1 MLGLARSRVPAD
13 RERLLMAVIDLC
25 DHADP
30 SEAIEAQG
38 VLREIFMSL
47 VVEAERDLRQRL
59 AERLATAAWAPHALI
74 NILALDDIE
83 IARPIIASSPVLKDQ
98 DLIRLL
104 VEATL
109 EHQVEVA
116 KRPQIGS
123 TVVDAILAQSH
134 PDVLAALAGNET
146 AEVGVAQLT
155 RLVAAS
161 RRIAALRA
169 PLSRHPKLTVDLAY
183 ALYVWVGD
191 TLRHSIASRFR
202 IDEDALHSVIEDVV
216 KDAHAGAPS
225 KADRLTTPE
234 REGEREEM
242 ERRLVAKLASVGQL
256 RPGYLLR
263 ALREG
268 KLNLFIAALAT
279 LGDFPFDVLR
289 RAVNSD
295 RAEYL
300 ALACAA
306 VGIDRS
312 VFPSL
317 LALVRDLNYGLPGG
331 NSGDSVLAINH
342 AFSRGR
348 EAADQTFRQLTHK
361 I

>member
-1 MLGLARSRVPAD
+1 MLSLARSRAPAD

-59 AERLATAAWAPHALI
+59 SERLANAAWAPHALI

-83 IARPIIASSPVLKDQ
+83 IARPIIAASPVLKDQ

-116 KRPQIGS
+116 KRPRIGS

-146 AEVGVAQLT
+146 AEIGVAQLT

-161 RRIAALRA
+161 RRLAALRS
-169 PLSRHPKLTVDLAY
+169 PLSRHPMLTIDLAY

-202 IDEDALHSVIEDVV
+202 IDEAALQEAVADVV
-216 KDAHAGAPS
+216 KDAHTASPTA
-225 KADRLTTPE
+225 AERLAAPE
-234 REGEREEM
+234 RSEEREEM
-242 ERRLVAKLASVGQL
+242 ERRLVQKLAQAGQL

-263 ALREG
+263 ALKEG
-268 KLNLFIAALAT
+268 KLNLFVAALAN
-279 LGDFPFDVLR
+279 LGGYPFKAVR
-289 RAVNSD
+289 RAVD
-295 RAEYL
+295 GDHAEHL
-300 ALACAA
+300 ALACAG

-317 LALVRDLNYGLPGG
+317 LALVRDLNGG
-331 NSGDSVLAINH
+331 RPNGTTGDSPLAINY

-348 EAADQTFRQLTHK
+348 EAADQAFRSLSDR